1 MLFISEF
8 YLVFCFFIFFFYGI
22 FNYYSFNN
30 NFIFRFNGAN
40 YLLIQIMFNTLLI
53 INNTFIDNLFLFND
67 TFYKD
72 SNITEL
78 EIILLII
85 FCIFLITTYNSFF
98 KINYF
103 EYYLMLYICVLSTF
117 FLLYST
123 HLVLF
128 FIFFEIQSISIY
140 ILSIFN
146 KHYKKSIES
155 TFKYFIIGSISSFLL
170 LLFISIFYSFT
181 GLFSFFDI
189 YFFFKLESLY
199 IEFNSLYLILFII
212 LCISLFIKLYI
223 APFHFWV
230 SDIYE
235 SSIVIST
242 YFFSTFYFLSI
253 SFIFIKFYMCM
264 FFFFFFFFKYFY
276 MFFSIISIIYGNLG
290 ALNEINVKR
299 LIAYSSV
306 SSAGYFLCFF
316 FVNDFIFF
324 NLGLNFIICYIF
336 NLIPIF
342 IFLVNT
348 KLNNNTIDTIFDL
361 FFIYKNNFFLGLAIS
376 ILFFSLGGLPINIF
390 FLYKLYL
397 FLSFTN
403 ELFFVLFIF
412 LFFNSIV
419 GIFYYIKLI
428 KDLFFF
434 SGIINLKKSFF
445 INFINLKSFFLF
457 YIMFLFNLYII
468 FFPTYFIYISNFFI

>member
-1 MLFISEF
+1 
-8 YLVFCFFIFFFYGI
+8 
-22 FNYYSFNN
+22 
-30 NFIFRFNGAN
+30 
-40 YLLIQIMFNTLLI
+40 
-53 INNTFIDNLFLFND
+53 
-67 TFYKD
+67 
-72 SNITEL
+72 
-78 EIILLII
+78 
-85 FCIFLITTYNSFF
+85 
-98 KINYF
+98 
-103 EYYLMLYICVLSTF
+103 
-117 FLLYST
+117 
-123 HLVLF
+123 
-128 FIFFEIQSISIY
+128 
-140 ILSIFN
+140 
-146 KHYKKSIES
+146 
-155 TFKYFIIGSISSFLL
+155 
-170 LLFISIFYSFT
+170 
-181 GLFSFFDI
+181 
-189 YFFFKLESLY
+189 
-199 IEFNSLYLILFII
+199 
-212 LCISLFIKLYI
+212 
-223 APFHFWV
+223 
-230 SDIYE
+230 
-235 SSIVIST
+235 
-242 YFFSTFYFLSI
+242 
-253 SFIFIKFYMCM
+253 MCM